1 MDIRHLTYF
10 TEVAKHASFTK
21 AASTLHVSQP
31 SLSKTIKQLER
42 ELGVPLFY
50 RSSKELRLTD
60 AGEAV
65 LKNAQN
71 VLDAFHN
78 LKGTLSDVVELKKGE
93 ISVGIPPIIGAAFVS
108 PLISHF
114 IEHHPLVDLRLTE
127 VGSLAIKK
135 GINEGSLDVGFI
147 CNVPLQNEDFEC
159 RPILHDPLVAV
170 MHHDHRFASVDEIA
184 MNDLESEPIILYRN
198 DFSLHKAIVEECL
211 RSGFYPNAVC
221 ESSQKDFMMQMVEA
235 KLGIAL
241 LPLHIAKSMN
251 PSALT
256 YVPLRADPLH
266 LELVMIWRKDT
277 YLPFAARAFLE
288 EANRHF

>member
-93 ISVGIPPIIGAAFVS
+93 ISVGIPPIIGLHLF
-108 PLISHF
+108 
-114 IEHHPLVDLRLTE
+114 LR
-127 VGSLAIKK
+127 SLAI
-135 GINEGSLDVGFI
+135 SL
-147 CNVPLQNEDFEC
+147 N
-159 RPILHDPLVAV
+159 
-170 MHHDHRFASVDEIA
+170 
-184 MNDLESEPIILYRN
+184 IIHSSTY
-198 DFSLHKAIVEECL
+198 A
-211 RSGFYPNAVC
+211 
-221 ESSQKDFMMQMVEA
+221 SQKLQSCD
-235 KLGIAL
+235 
-241 LPLHIAKSMN
+241 
-251 PSALT
+251 
-256 YVPLRADPLH
+256 
-266 LELVMIWRKDT
+266 
-277 YLPFAARAFLE
+277 
-288 EANRHF
+288 